1 MKVGENVGKK
11 ERVRK
16 RMEGEIHLMWKWVI
30 IERKSMKGKKR
41 GERKVDKN
49 CDKGEKKIGRDWA
62 SKGRKIDKGRNR
74 ERGRER

>member
-30 IERKSMKGKKR
+30 IERKSKKGKKR
-41 GERKVDKN
+41 GEREGDKN
-49 CDKGEKKIGRDWA
+49 CDKGD
-62 SKGRKIDKGRNR
+62 
-74 ERGRER
+74 